1 MKEPTGRR
9 WTVAGHLC
17 EEAKPL
23 AAGVDLLEHL
33 LSLRRP
39 EGGEERT
46 AFLNPSLA
54 HVPDSFQL
62 DGMEAAVDCIVNTL
76 RAGERILVH
85 GDYDA
90 DGVTATALLTE
101 FLRGIGADCLYFI
114 PDRLGEGYGLSERSA
129 EVVRASGAR
138 LVITVDCGVSALDEI
153 AALKAS
159 GVSVVVTD
167 HHVCKEILP
176 VADAVID
183 PKRPDATY
191 PFAGLSGAGVAL
203 RLTQALCMRLGL
215 GDRWEGGI
223 DLAAL
228 GTIADIV
235 PLTDE
240 NRIWAAIGLE
250 RMRRGPRPGIAALLE
265 TSKTLAGSLDE
276 FAISFRLAPRIN
288 AAGRMGDASRAVEL
302 LLSTEPAV
310 ATRLAVDLEQENAR
324 RQAVEAGIF
333 EEAAAQVRSYLAA
346 REAEAAG
353 LGSGATQ
360 PRPMPPASAPLVAAA
375 PGWHSGVVGIVAARL
390 TEAFSRPAI
399 VFAEES
405 GQYRGSG
412 RSYGDFDLLA
422 ALMASTAETVRFGG
436 HRKAAG
442 VVVEMDRI
450 DAFRDAL
457 EAYAMTLPATAG
469 DSDPSVDAD
478 ALLPAGALT
487 LDNALALLRL
497 APFGEGNP
505 KPLFITRNT
514 RILSQKPLSEGRHR
528 RFSFAREGG
537 GPLPDGIAFGSTSR
551 PDAFADG
558 DRVDLLYLLEVN
570 EWNGTKRVQLNLRE
584 LRPSP
589 PWKVRPAL
597 FGAAYRYLKEQGSG
611 DGLIYDASRMAQGIG
626 HLDGGPAPTGF
637 ELETVFAILEESTLV
652 AFEPLDAGRRRV
664 RLLPTK
670 EKVSLEGSP
679 TYRRLKQEGALETDA

>member
-1 MKEPTGRR
+1 MRESTGRR
-9 WTVAGHLC
+9 WTVAGRLC
-17 EEAKPL
+17 EEAEPL
-23 AAGVDLLEHL
+23 ASGVDLLQFL
-33 LSLRRP
+33 LKVRQP
-39 EGGEERT
+39 EEGEERD
-46 AFLNPSLA
+46 AFLAPSLA
-54 HVPDSFQL
+54 HVPDPFRI
-62 DGMEAAVDCIVNTL
+62 DGMEPAVDCIAAAL

-101 FLRGIGADCLYFI
+101 FLRGLGADCLYFI

-167 HHVCKEILP
+167 HHVCKETLP
-176 VADAVID
+176 TADAVID
-183 PKRPDATY
+183 LKRPDTTY
-191 PFAGLSGAGVAL
+191 PFTGLSGAGVAL
-203 RLTQALCMRLGL
+203 RLTQAICMRLGL

-250 RMRRGPRPGIAALLE
+250 RMRRAPRPGVAALLE
-265 TSKTLAGSLDE
+265 TSNTSLEALDE
-276 FAISFRLAPRIN
+276 FIVSFRLAPRLN

-302 LLSTEPAV
+302 LLSTVPA
-310 ATRLAVDLEQENAR
+310 AAARLAVELEQENTR

-333 EEAAAQVRSYLAA
+333 EEAAAQAGTYL
-346 REAEAAG
+346 EG
-353 LGSGATQ
+353 HPQT
-360 PRPMPPASAPLVAAA
+360 PASAPLVVAAS
-375 PGWHSGVVGIVAARL
+375 GWHAGVVGIVAARL
-390 TEAFSRPAI
+390 TEAFFRPAI
-399 VFAEES
+399 VFAEEN

-422 ALMASTAETVRFGG
+422 ALTDASSETVRYGG

-442 VVVEMDRI
+442 VAIEIDRI
-450 DAFRDAL
+450 DAFRAAL
-457 EAYAMTLPATAG
+457 EAHAAALPVAAG
-469 DSDPSVDAD
+469 GVGPAVDAD
-478 ALLPAGALT
+478 ALLPSSALT
-487 LDNALALLRL
+487 LDNALALRRL

-505 KPLFITRNT
+505 KPLFITRSV
-514 RILSQKPLSEGRHR
+514 RIQSQKPLAEGRHR
-528 RFSFAREGG
+528 RFSFMSDTGV
-537 GPLPDGIAFGSTSR
+537 PLPDGIAFGTASR
-551 PDAFADG
+551 ADAFADG
-558 DRVDLLYLLEVN
+558 DKVDLLYLLEVN
-570 EWNGTKRVQLNLRE
+570 EWNRTRRVQLNLRE

-589 PWKVRPAL
+589 PWKVRSAL
-597 FGAAYRYLKEQGSG
+597 FGAAYRYLKDRGG
-611 DGLIYDASRMAQGIG
+611 DEGLVYDASGMSQGIG
-626 HLDGGPAPTGF
+626 QVDGGPAPSGF

-652 AFEPLDAGRRRV
+652 AFEPLEAGRRRV